1 MWDLSQNRDMRAT
14 KVVQSC
20 IDNLPGTRDLPFGK
34 ILQFPHIEKRARS
47 SLRKK
52 LCPSKIQVYCPSL
65 IVSRVDCT
73 CSVERGCEFCV
84 VDVGNVVPRS
94 RRVKDAGSLAGSM
107 TPACC
112 RARQSFPIITC
123 HRAKTLIKFMSAK
136 WPGSFGRGEV
146 IRTYYWQ

>member
-1 MWDLSQNRDMRAT
+1 MWDLSQSRDTRAT

-20 IDNLPGTRDLPFGK
+20 IDNLLGTRDHPLGK
-34 ILQFPHIEKRARS
+34 ILRFPHIGKRARS

-73 CSVERGCEFCV
+73 CSTERGFEFCV

-112 RARQSFPIITC
+112 RARQSFPITC
-123 HRAKTLIKFMSAK
+123 HRAKSLIKFMSAK
-136 WPGSFGRGEV
+136 RPGSFGRGEV
-146 IRTYYWQ
+146 IRIYYCQ